1 MHGFSSIYQFS
12 TLLQCEKDKHL
23 VETIVCVLIFSVLVI
38 GLLIFSEDA
47 GQQP

>member
-1 MHGFSSIYQFS
+1 MCGFSSIYQFS
-12 TLLQCEKDKHL
+12 TVLWCEKDKHL
-23 VETIVCVLIFSVLVI
+23 VETIVDVLVFSVLVI